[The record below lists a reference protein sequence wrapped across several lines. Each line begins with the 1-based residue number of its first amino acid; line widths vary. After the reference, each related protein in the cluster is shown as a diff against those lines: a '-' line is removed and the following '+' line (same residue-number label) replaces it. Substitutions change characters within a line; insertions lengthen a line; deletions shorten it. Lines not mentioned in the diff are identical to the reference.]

1 MGANAGATMGA
12 RGHVFLGD
20 GMGDTGIGAL
30 LVRLRTERG
39 WSQQR
44 VADEYNVLEG
54 RSAKTGKEIGR
65 YEREARIPIPYA
77 RKHLAQVFGIDVV
90 LLDQAV
96 AISKRRRDGAGAA
109 KVEIGMSAPSPEDSR
124 VRGDPLSEDAVR
136 SAEFVRFIAQRNADE
151 LVIEQLEADV
161 GRLARTYVS
170 HPLMEQYVE
179 IKRLRDGV
187 FELLRGRQHPRQ
199 TTDLYLSAARLCGL
213 CAHVCLDLGAYDSA
227 ATHARTARA
236 CAEAAGHEGML
247 AWVRAVESLI
257 AYWTGRY
264 EQAAQLAQVGRRH
277 RASGS
282 ICARLASLEARTLAI
297 AGDSAGALAALS
309 DAERSREAISG
320 RDEVPGVFDFPAA
333 KQFAYAGTTLLAVG
347 GQEHVQRAIV
357 SAKTAIRLY
366 RGADGDDQSVGD
378 LFAAHLDLAR
388 GHLLLGD
395 LDGTEEMLGFV
406 LGASPERM
414 SASIVRRL
422 TALGRELGGPQYG
435 GATQAVHLRERLQH
449 TAVRASLPAAHPT
462 ELPT

>member
-1 MGANAGATMGA
+1 M
-12 RGHVFLGD
+12 FLGD
-20 GMGDTGIGAL
+20 GMGETGIGAL

-44 VADEYNVLEG
+44 VADEFNALEG

-77 RKHLAQVFGIDVV
+77 RRYLAQIFDVDV
-90 LLDQAV
+90 ALLDQAV
-96 AISKRRRDGAGAA
+96 ATSKGRRDGADATDA
-109 KVEIGMSAPSPEDSR
+109 EIVLSVLSPKDNC
-124 VRGDPLSEDAVR
+124 VRGEPLSEDAVR
-136 SAEFVRFIAQRNADE
+136 SAEFARFIAYRNADE
-151 LVIEQLEADV
+151 FVVEQLEADV

-179 IKRLRDGV
+179 IRRLRDGV
-187 FELLRGRQHPRQ
+187 FDLLRGRQHPRQ
-199 TTDLYLSAARLCGL
+199 TTDLYLSASRLCGL
-213 CAHVCLDLGAYDSA
+213 SAHVCLDLGDYDSA

-264 EQAAQLAQVGRRH
+264 EQAARLAQAGLRH

-282 ICARLASLEARTLAI
+282 IGARLASLEARALAI
-297 AGDSAGALAALS
+297 VGDSAGALAALS
-309 DAERSREAISG
+309 DAERSREAVSG
-320 RDEVPGVFDFPAA
+320 RDEVPGVFDFPVA

-347 GQEHVQRAIV
+347 GQERIQKAIA
-357 SAKTAIRLY
+357 SAETAIRLY
-366 RGADGDDQSVGD
+366 RSADGDDQSVGD
-378 LFAAHLDLAR
+378 LFASHLDLAH

-395 LDGTEEMLGFV
+395 LDGAEEMLGFV
-406 LGASPERM
+406 VTASPERM

-422 TALGRELGGPQYG
+422 TVLGRELEGPQYG
-435 GATQAVHLRERLQH
+435 GAAQAVHLRDRLQH
-449 TAVRASLPAAHPT
+449 TAVRASLPAAHPP

>member
-1 MGANAGATMGA
+1 MGA

-30 LVRLRTERG
+30 LVRLRTVRG

-44 VADEYNVLEG
+44 VADEFNTLEG

-77 RKHLAQVFGIDVV
+77 RKYLAQVFGVDVA
-90 LLDQAV
+90 LLDRAV
-96 AISKRRRDGAGAA
+96 ATSKGRRDVAGATE
-109 KVEIGMSAPSPEDSR
+109 VEIVLSALSPEGNGVCGDS
-124 VRGDPLSEDAVR
+124 LSEDAVR
-136 SAEFVRFIAQRNADE
+136 SAEFARFIAHRNADE
-151 LVIEQLEADV
+151 FVVEQMEADV

-187 FELLRGRQHPRQ
+187 FELLRGRQRPRQ
-199 TTDLYLSAARLCGL
+199 TVDLYLSASRLCGL
-213 CAHVCLDLGAYDSA
+213 SAHVCLDLGAYDSA

-236 CAEAAGHEGML
+236 CAETAGHEGML

-264 EQAAQLAQVGRRH
+264 EQAARLAQAGRRH

-282 ICARLASLEARTLAI
+282 IGARLASLEARALAI
-297 AGDSAGALAALS
+297 AGDSSGALAALS

-320 RDEVPGVFDFPAA
+320 RDEVPGVFDFPVA
-333 KQFAYAGTTLLAVG
+333 KQFAYAGTTLLAAG

-357 SAKTAIRLY
+357 SAETAIRLY
-366 RGADGDDQSVGD
+366 RSADGDDQSVGD
-378 LFAAHLDLAR
+378 LFAAHVDLAR

-406 LGASPERM
+406 LGSSPERM

-435 GATQAVHLRERLQH
+435 GAAQAVHLRERLQH
-449 TAVRASLPAAHPT
+449 TAVRASPPVAHPP